1 MRAQRALAVFQ
12 SLHDRGDRYDRRV
25 AGKDRVGRRVTFD
38 VSEQPL
44 LERQILQD
52 RFDDVIG
59 FAHGFGEFEAWPHP
73 RDRQRSSP
81 RSRKLAAMRLV
92 TESSSSSPCR

>member
-1 MRAQRALAVFQ
+1 M
-12 SLHDRGDRYDRRV
+12 
-25 AGKDRVGRRVTFD
+25 TFD
-38 VSEQPL
+38 VGEQLL

-73 RDRQRSSP
+73 RDRQRVVAEVAQIGGD
-81 RSRKLAAMRLV
+81 RAW
-92 TESSSSSPCR
+92 